1 MQAARAQFSDGQ
13 IKNMMAID
21 AQRISDSAWMLHE
34 VWSIPCMLVLC
45 TVLLYQA
52 IGVAAF
58 TGFGVMAVLLPFN
71 MYIARNW
78 EELDKN
84 IQESRDT
91 RVKLLR
97 EVLNGVKIVKCLI
110 AAPSTRQVHSVG
122 YRATSN
128 KRQPHLRGRVRGKWQ
143 IQSVVCYSQ

>member
-78 EELDKN
+78 YVYP
-84 IQESRDT
+84 S
-91 RVKLLR
+91 LLR
-97 EVLNGVKIVKCLI
+97 
-110 AAPSTRQVHSVG
+110 
-122 YRATSN
+122 YRTWWA
-128 KRQPHLRGRVRGKWQ
+128 
-143 IQSVVCYSQ
+143 